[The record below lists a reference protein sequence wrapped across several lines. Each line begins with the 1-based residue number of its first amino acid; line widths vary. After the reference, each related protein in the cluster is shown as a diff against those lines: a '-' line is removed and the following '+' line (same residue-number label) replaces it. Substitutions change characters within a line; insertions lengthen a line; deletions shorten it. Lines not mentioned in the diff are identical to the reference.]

1 VRSLL
6 AAEITMP
13 EAKFFIAIALTSA
26 AISDACAIFKHGRIT
41 FDVDGL
47 SEKCCGT
54 VAPLLD
60 DLLKKEIGTMETGIG
75 PGPGEKEAFQQET
88 MMTFMSGCCSDS
100 DLKVFDTLMPE
111 EPPESV
117 GQMQQMCAMMQP
129 PSAAASANIL
139 ELIGVGPTLRLGG
152 LSGASK
158 PSATLPTVISGWA
171 AGAVGL
177 ASGVMVTF
185 VMMSKFGEKRVL
197 SSPLLA

>member
-1 VRSLL
+1 LL

-13 EAKFFIAIALTSA
+13 EVKFLIAIALTSA
-26 AISDACAIFKHGRIT
+26 AISDACAIFKHGRVS

-54 VAPLLD
+54 MAPFFDSVLEKQKVMIEAGLD
-60 DLLKKEIGTMETGIG
+60 PQDEDALQSEV
-75 PGPGEKEAFQQET
+75 

-100 DLKVFDTLMPE
+100 DSKVFGTLMPE

-129 PSAAASANIL
+129 PSAAASVNIL

-152 LSGASK
+152 LFGASK